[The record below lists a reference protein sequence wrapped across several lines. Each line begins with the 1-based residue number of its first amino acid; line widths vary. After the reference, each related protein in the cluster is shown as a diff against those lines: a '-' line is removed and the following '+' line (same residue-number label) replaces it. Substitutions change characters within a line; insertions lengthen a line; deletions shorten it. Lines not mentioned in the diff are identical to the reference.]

1 MGDLLFP
8 TVGELVGGSLREHR
22 FDVLEA
28 ACKRQ
33 LGEQDKGM
41 DWYLAMRKAGSS
53 PTGGFGMGFERLVQF
68 VIGCWNIRD
77 TAPFSRKIQAA
88 VNRKTSQ
95 CHIKLIELLFAFSG
109 YVS

>member
-1 MGDLLFP
+1 MERYCDNVPVFVVDWPQASKPFYCRLDTDTGRAQAVDLLFP

-53 PTGGFGMGFERLVQF
+53 PTGMV
-68 VIGCWNIRD
+68 
-77 TAPFSRKIQAA
+77 T
-88 VNRKTSQ
+88 
-95 CHIKLIELLFAFSG
+95 
-109 YVS
+109 